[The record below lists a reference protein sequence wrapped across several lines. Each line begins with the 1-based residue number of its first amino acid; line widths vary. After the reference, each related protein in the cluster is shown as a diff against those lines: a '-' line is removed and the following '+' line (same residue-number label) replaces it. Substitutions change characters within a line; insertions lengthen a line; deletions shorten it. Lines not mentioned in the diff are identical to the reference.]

1 MNNHTANNA
10 GNPTRNEPTEPQDI
24 ERPLPSSS
32 TGEWGSDIAA
42 DMLRALDIPFVAL
55 NPGASFRGL
64 HDSLVNHL
72 GNEKPQMLLC
82 LHEEHAVA
90 IAHGWSKVTEKPMA
104 AIVHSNVGLMHATMA
119 VFNAW
124 CDRAPLLLV
133 GATGP
138 VDAAKR
144 RPWIDWI
151 HTAQDQAA
159 LVRPYTKWDDQPAS
173 AQAAVES
180 FLRAYQMTATYP
192 KGPTYICLDAGLQ
205 ETRLSERPAIPDVKR
220 FAPAAQAVP
229 AVNVVDEIAS
239 RLLKAKRPIIL
250 AGRVSRSEEA
260 WAERI
265 QLAEALGA
273 VVLTDI
279 KAPAAFPTTHRL
291 YGAPAGTFL
300 SPSAAALL
308 RQADVVLSLDWIDL
322 AGTLK
327 AAWQQDPV
335 AATVIQVSGDQHLHN
350 GWSMDYQG
358 LPPADILVLAEAD
371 PVASLIHDAL
381 GRQDTKSNAAWPER
395 TPLTPSPMIP
405 AVAKPGTDVDVPL
418 LAAALAEAVGGNDVC
433 LIRGPL
439 SWAGHLWEIKH
450 PLDYLGIDGG
460 AGLGSGPGMAIG
472 AALALKD
479 SGRLP
484 IAVFGDGDFMMGSTA
499 LWTAV
504 HYRIPVM
511 IVVANNTSFF
521 NDELHQERVAR
532 QRDRVVGNKW
542 IGQRMADPDIDIAMI
557 ARAQGAVG
565 IGPARDLTQLRTCLA
580 DAVAALREG
589 KVVVVDARVLPGYDA
604 NTTQSM
610 QKAAD

>member
-1 MNNHTANNA
+1 M
-10 GNPTRNEPTEPQDI
+10 PRNEPAGPFDV
-24 ERPLPSSS
+24 ERPLPSAS
-32 TGEWGSDIAA
+32 TGEWGSDVAA

-72 GNEKPQMLLC
+72 GNENPQMLLC

-90 IAHGWSKVTEKPMA
+90 IAHGWAKVTEKPMA

-180 FLRAYQMTATYP
+180 FLRAFQMTSTYP

-205 ETRLSERPAIPDVKR
+205 ELRLDERPTIPDVKR
-220 FAPAAQAVP
+220 FGPAMSGGPNVEVVNDVAQ
-229 AVNVVDEIAS
+229 
-239 RLLKAKRPIIL
+239 RLLKAKRPVIL
-250 AGRVSRSEEA
+250 AGRVGRDETA
-260 WAERI
+260 WDKRV

-273 VVLTDI
+273 IVVTDI
-279 KAPAAFPTTHRL
+279 KVPAAFPTTHRL
-291 YGAPAGTFL
+291 HGAPAGTFL
-300 SPSAAALL
+300 SPANAALL
-308 RQADVVLSLDWIDL
+308 READVILSLDWIDL

-327 AAWQQDPV
+327 SAWQRDAV
-335 AATVIQVSGDQHLHN
+335 SATVIQVSGDQYVHN

-358 LPPADILVLAEAD
+358 LPPADILILTEAD
-371 PVASLIHDAL
+371 ATASLILDAVTRL
-381 GRQDTKSNAAWPER
+381 NVAPAASWPAR
-395 TPLTPSPMIP
+395 TYAVPLPEMPKQI
-405 AVAKPGTDVDVPL
+405 KIGTHVDIPL
-418 LAAALAEAVGGNDVC
+418 LAAALAEAVHGNDVC

-439 SWAGHLWEIKH
+439 SWAGHLWEIEH

-472 AALALKD
+472 AALALRG

-484 IAVFGDGDFMMGSTA
+484 VAVFGDGDFMMGSTA
-499 LWTAV
+499 IWTAV

-521 NDELHQERVAR
+521 NDELHQERMAR

-542 IGQRMADPDIDIAMI
+542 IGQRMADPDIDIAMV
-557 ARAQGAVG
+557 ARAQGATG
-565 IGPARDLTQLRTCLA
+565 IGPARDLLELRRCLA
-580 DAVAALREG
+580 EAVAAVQKG
-589 KVVVVDARVLPGYDA
+589 QVVVVDARVLPGYDA

-610 QKAAD
+610 QKTAG